1 MPQELYPKLIALAV
15 AGGIALIIV
24 LCVIAD
30 KRSNKKFS
38 EKFLAEHKF
47 KDSYNNKLFV
57 TENNELVLHCPS
69 GSLTGYKVW
78 NLEDIA
84 YIGTV
89 NSLKLGKSFSFFDD
103 QKKALK
109 GDYKTPSKKPLLQY
123 KMTSFPANSESE
135 LKEIVVFVMKHNSNI
150 QMI

>member
-15 AGGIALIIV
+15 AGGIALIVV

-30 KRSNKKFS
+30 KKSNKKFS

-47 KDSYNNKLFV
+47 KDSYNNKIFV
-57 TENNELVLHCPS
+57 TEQNELVLYCPS
-69 GSLTGYKVW
+69 GTLAGYKVW

-89 NSLKLGKSFSFFDD
+89 NSLKTGKSFSFFDE

-123 KMTSFPANSESE
+123 KMTHFLLTARAS
-135 LKEIVVFVMKHNSNI
+135 
-150 QMI
+150 

>member
-1 MPQELYPKLIALAV
+1 MLQELYPKLIALGV
-15 AGGIALIIV
+15 AGAIALIVV
-24 LCVIAD
+24 LCVRAD
-30 KRSNKKFS
+30 RGANRKFS

-47 KDSYNNKLFV
+47 KDSLNNRIFV
-57 TENNELVLHCPS
+57 TDNNELVLHCPS

-78 NLEDIA
+78 DLEDIA

-89 NSLKLGKSFSFFDD
+89 NSLKMGRSFSFFND

-123 KMTSFPANSESE
+123 AMTSFPASSESE
-135 LKEIVVFVMKHNSNI
+135 LKEIVSFVMKHNSNI